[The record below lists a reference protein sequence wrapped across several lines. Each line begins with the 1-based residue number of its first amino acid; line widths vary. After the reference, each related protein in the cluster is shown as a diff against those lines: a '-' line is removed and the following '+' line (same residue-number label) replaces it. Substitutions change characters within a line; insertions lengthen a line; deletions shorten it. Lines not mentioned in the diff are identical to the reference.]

1 MFDFFNKKTKIYI
14 TCTITITLV
23 IGFLTIFFSYS
34 LLQVK
39 EYLIRAENT
48 SKQNSK
54 YIELCMTHYEN
65 NLSFFIENKS
75 DTFKSI
81 NHIDLYDL
89 FKEYTI
95 NNNNISNVFYYNDSS
110 LFNYNT
116 LSYEVESYISTIRG
130 NKNYPLSP
138 QWSLLNN
145 CLLYSYPIIIDD
157 NFYGCFVISILPD
170 TLISYSKNPNNSV
183 AVLQSPNG
191 NKTLIGDAR
200 FFNPTTLPSFSAS
213 EYSHTGFLRH
223 INNFPIPEK
232 GISIINIIPL
242 SKSYKSIA
250 ILGVCLTFILIISIL
265 LAYYFISKYNSSL
278 IKRLEHLS
286 SDISKIPHDLSKG
299 EMQSETLEQY

>member
-110 LFNYNT
+110 LFN
-116 LSYEVESYISTIRG
+116 
-130 NKNYPLSP
+130 
-138 QWSLLNN
+138 
-145 CLLYSYPIIIDD
+145 
-157 NFYGCFVISILPD
+157 F
-170 TLISYSKNPNNSV
+170 SK
-183 AVLQSPNG
+183 
-191 NKTLIGDAR
+191 
-200 FFNPTTLPSFSAS
+200 
-213 EYSHTGFLRH
+213 
-223 INNFPIPEK
+223 
-232 GISIINIIPL
+232 
-242 SKSYKSIA
+242 
-250 ILGVCLTFILIISIL
+250 ILIQCNICPFCLFS
-265 LAYYFISKYNSSL
+265 
-278 IKRLEHLS
+278 
-286 SDISKIPHDLSKG
+286 
-299 EMQSETLEQY
+299 